1 MTGNLGGKIGR
12 VGVSEW
18 SGVDLAAASLGQQ
31 IDVNFWN
38 AQVVHHPG
46 LLVRD
51 TCGQLQSA
59 LSRSSRGELLTKVV
73 VFECR
78 LRHFNVYN

>member
-38 AQVVHHPG
+38 AQGVHPPG
-46 LLVRD
+46 LLV
-51 TCGQLQSA
+51 
-59 LSRSSRGELLTKVV
+59 
-73 VFECR
+73 
-78 LRHFNVYN
+78 